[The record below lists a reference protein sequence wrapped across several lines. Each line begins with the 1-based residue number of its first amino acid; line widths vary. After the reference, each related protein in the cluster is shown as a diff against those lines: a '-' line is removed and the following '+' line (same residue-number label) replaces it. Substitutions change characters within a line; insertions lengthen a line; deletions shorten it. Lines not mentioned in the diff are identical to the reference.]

1 MNIFKRFIKGLQ
13 TWKCLYVNV
22 NKDCFG
28 HSEQDLILELP
39 AKITKPQNL
48 FFGKNVAIRGFFT
61 FISHSGKLIVKDNV
75 DISQHFTVVTGNHT
89 TKPDLDMWQ
98 VDCNH
103 TEKGDKELDTVV
115 ENDVWI
121 GINVTLMPGVCIG
134 RGAIIG
140 AGSVVTKSIPPYTIA
155 VGNPCKPI
163 KVKYT
168 CEEII
173 EREKI
178 LYSEENRLTL
188 SEINSI
194 FEKFSH

>member
-1 MNIFKRFIKGLQ
+1 MNIFKRIIKGLQ
-13 TWKCLYVNV
+13 AWKSLYVNV
-22 NKDCFG
+22 DKEDFG
-28 HSEQDLILELP
+28 HSEDDLILELP

-48 FFGKNVAIRGFFT
+48 FFGKNVAVRGFFT
-61 FISHSGKLIVKDNV
+61 FISHTGKLIIKDNV
-75 DISQHFTVVTGNHT
+75 GISQHFTVVTGNHT
-89 TKPDLDMWQ
+89 TKPDLDKWQ
-98 VDCNH
+98 IDCNH
-103 TEKGDKELDTVV
+103 SAKGDVELDTVI

-134 RGAIIG
+134 RGAIVG

-173 EREKI
+173 EREKKI
-178 LYSEENRLTL
+178 YSEENRLSQ

-194 FEKFSH
+194 FEKFSR